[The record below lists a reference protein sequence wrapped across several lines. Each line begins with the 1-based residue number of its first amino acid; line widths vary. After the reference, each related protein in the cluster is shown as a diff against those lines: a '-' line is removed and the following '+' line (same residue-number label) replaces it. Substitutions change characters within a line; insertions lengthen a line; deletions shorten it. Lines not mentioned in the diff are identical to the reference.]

1 MEMGLSHLAF
11 LEVMRQSVSR
21 TILPQMKTRIPLRFV
36 SFLLIV
42 VLTSCGEKLVK
53 TYNITD
59 AALRVEGPLY
69 DGPNTLQAIHRINLQ
84 TIDPELTAE
93 KIESVILKRAVI
105 RTEDSLGFDRVRNFV
120 LQITSENA
128 KMQKAAA
135 LNPVAKGKYE
145 VELSPAVDAELAENF
160 WQPEVILILDADIQG
175 DWEENIEYSGSFEF
189 DITFK
194 K

>member
-1 MEMGLSHLAF
+1 MFICVVCNIAE
-11 LEVMRQSVSR
+11 
-21 TILPQMKTRIPLRFV
+21 MKTMIPLRFV
-36 SFLLIV
+36 FLLSMI
-42 VLTSCGEKLVK
+42 VLTSCGETWVK

-59 AALRVEGPLY
+59 TILRVEGPVY
-69 DGPNTLQAIHRINLQ
+69 DGPNTLQAIHRINLR

-120 LQITSENA
+120 LQVTSENA

-175 DWEENIEYSGSFEF
+175 DWEDNIEYSGSFEF
-189 DITFK
+189 DITYK